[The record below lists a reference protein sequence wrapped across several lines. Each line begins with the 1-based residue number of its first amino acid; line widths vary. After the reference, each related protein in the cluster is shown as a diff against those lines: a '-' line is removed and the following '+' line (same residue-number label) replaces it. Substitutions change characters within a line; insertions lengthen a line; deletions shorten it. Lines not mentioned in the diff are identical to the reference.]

1 MTTEQDNHIHKSE
14 ALRCLKEAMEKL
26 EIVMSD
32 VRPELRDVGLGLAKQ
47 KAKEIEELIKKI

>member
-1 MTTEQDNHIHKSE
+1 VTIEKDNNIRKTE

-32 VRPELRDVGLGLAKQ
+32 VRPELRDFGLGLAKQ